1 MWRWLWVLFRQTVLR
16 ATWGGLYSTREGE
29 DKLVEAIRHENKEQ
43 QDVESEPL
51 LRPQDPKQVEM
62 GVTSDVSG

>member
-1 MWRWLWVLFRQTVLR
+1 MCGDGFGVCLDKRFREPPG
-16 ATWGGLYSTREGE
+16 AFYSTREVE